1 MNFGLKKL
9 QKRFISKKSI
19 TIYRGNEMNTIW
31 SKYVQ
36 GTKTLYY
43 SRKLRFDDL
52 FSEQYRNLFQLDE
65 KQKLKILEI
74 GCGPGA
80 LAGSLHRWYPL
91 SEITAVDRDSEFVRF
106 GSENEPGVIFGE
118 GDATA
123 LPFEDNTFDV
133 TISNTVAEHIEPSK
147 FYGEQLR
154 VLKPG
159 GVCLVLSSRKGI
171 NVKPSCIT
179 LNEYEQQF
187 WKKAEQYDDSMDR
200 FSVCKYPMSE
210 AEMPAAMSKYGF
222 SNVSTGF
229 VTIDLTPDHPKYS
242 AALAFDMIN
251 ANRYITLEGIDAVLH
266 TMPEHFTTQE
276 VDEMKRHANA
286 KYDARIKQYQL
297 GEKQWDTNVSIIMV
311 IRGIK

>member
-1 MNFGLKKL
+1 
-9 QKRFISKKSI
+9 
-19 TIYRGNEMNTIW
+19 MNTLW

-36 GTKTLYY
+36 GTKTLYF

-52 FSEQYRNLFQLDE
+52 FSEQYKRLFDLDVN
-65 KQKLKILEI
+65 KNLKILEI

-80 LAGSLHRWYPL
+80 LASALHRWYPYA
-91 SEITAVDRDSEFVRF
+91 EITAVDRDSEFIRF
-106 GSENEPGVIFGE
+106 AAEHEPEVNFVE

-147 FYGEQLR
+147 FYGEQVR

-171 NVKPSCIT
+171 HIKPKCTTS
-179 LNEYEQQF
+179 NEYEQQF

-200 FSVCKYPMSE
+200 FAVCKYPMSE
-210 AEMPAAMSKYGF
+210 AEIPAAMAAYGF
-222 SNVSTGF
+222 SDISTGF
-229 VTIDLTPDHPKYS
+229 ITVDLTPDNPKFS
-242 AALAFDMIN
+242 ASLALDMIN
-251 ANRYITLEGIDAVLH
+251 SNRYTDLDAIESVLH

-276 VDEMKRHANA
+276 VDEMKRLANA
-286 KYDARIKQYQL
+286 KYDARIEQYQR